1 MLLMVRMK
9 NHPFKSDALASA
21 RAIQESFPVCGN
33 PLNLNERVSMV
44 VDTNRVLSDLL
55 WITKVRKNPEAR
67 PDLIEV
73 ADSTVGI
80 LYAPKAL
87 RAEVKKY
94 IPWLAKEK
102 GVSKSALLAAWTDY
116 QKRITFRPN
125 GPRKKAVLVRDP
137 KDLPFINVANSVQ
150 AVGIISAD
158 HDIPAMGGRVISLG
172 TIRKLRDYA
181 RAKVFEVQTLLFR
194 AFLVMF
200 LVACLYAIGKFLLN
214 GGKRIGLFW
223 VGVLLIVLALVFFGS
238 SDRRNRTTSFF
249 SNLWIRTKDTLTL
262 LKRPSLKFFAYY
274 RRHKQ
279 AADSLWGEIRQTL
292 ELTDQTHSL

>member
-1 MLLMVRMK
+1 
-9 NHPFKSDALASA
+9 
-21 RAIQESFPVCGN
+21 
-33 PLNLNERVSMV
+33 MV

-87 RAEVKKY
+87 RSEVKKY

-102 GVSKSALLAAWTDY
+102 GVSISALLAAWTDY

-125 GPRKKAVLVRDP
+125 GPLKKAVSVRDP

-181 RAKVFEVQTLLFR
+181 RAKVFEVQTLMFR
-194 AFLVMF
+194 AFLVIF
-200 LVACLYAIGKFLLN
+200 LVACLYAIGKFLKKL
-214 GGKRIGLFW
+214 GWFW
-223 VGVLLIVLALVFFGS
+223 VGVVLIVFALVLWGS
-238 SDRRNRTTSFF
+238 RDRRNRTISFF

-292 ELTDQTHSL
+292 ELTDRTHSL